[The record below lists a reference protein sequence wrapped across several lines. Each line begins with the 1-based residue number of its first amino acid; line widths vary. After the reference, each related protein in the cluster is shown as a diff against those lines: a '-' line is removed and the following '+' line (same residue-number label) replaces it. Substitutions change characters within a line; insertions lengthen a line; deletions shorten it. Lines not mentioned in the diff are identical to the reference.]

1 MSAKDA
7 QIPSHQSQP
16 AAQRA
21 PPSDWMCTVAGTPP
35 RLFAATKC
43 PRELRRNSH
52 QQIAPNEGLM
62 SHYIASGERA
72 SQPSIARTGMVVGTA
87 EKNREQKRRRRNHFS
102 KSLSSTPR
110 VRYHKTADVPPS
122 HKGTKHSSSRGSRRL
137 LPHSCVE
144 MCRTKRQ
151 SYPTTNPRQPPL
163 LLHHLD
169 SRALRKW
176 LLKFWLS

>member
-16 AAQRA
+16 AVQRA

-72 SQPSIARTGMVVGTA
+72 SQPSIARTGMVV
-87 EKNREQKRRRRNHFS
+87 RQKKIGNKKGGGEITSANPLAPHPECDTTRQPTCHPRTKELQDS
-102 KSLSSTPR
+102 SLTRLTSVAATQLCR
-110 VRYHKTADVPPS
+110 DVPHQKTELSNHQPQAAS
-122 HKGTKHSSSRGSRRL
+122 
-137 LPHSCVE
+137 LP
-144 MCRTKRQ
+144 
-151 SYPTTNPRQPPL
+151 PPPPR
-163 LLHHLD
+163 
-169 SRALRKW
+169 
-176 LLKFWLS
+176 

>member
-16 AAQRA
+16 AVQRA

-72 SQPSIARTGMVVGTA
+72 SQPSIARTGMVV
-87 EKNREQKRRRRNHFS
+87 RQKKIGNKKGGGEITSANPLAPHPECDTTRQQTCHPRTKEPNTPPHEAHVGCCHTVVSRCAAPKDRAIQPPTPG
-102 KSLSSTPR
+102 SLPSSSTTSIAGP
-110 VRYHKTADVPPS
+110 
-122 HKGTKHSSSRGSRRL
+122 
-137 LPHSCVE
+137 
-144 MCRTKRQ
+144 
-151 SYPTTNPRQPPL
+151 
-163 LLHHLD
+163 
-169 SRALRKW
+169 
-176 LLKFWLS
+176 

>member
-35 RLFAATKC
+35 RLLAATKC

-72 SQPSIARTGMVVGTA
+72 SHPSPGQEWWYGR
-87 EKNREQKRRRRNHFS
+87 KKRRKKEREARNHLS
-102 KSLSSTPR
+102 KSLSSTHR
-110 VRYHKTADVPPS
+110 VRHHTTANVSPS
-122 HKGTKHSSSRGSRRL
+122 HKGTKTSPHEAHVGCCHTVVSRCAAPKTELSNHQ
-137 LPHSCVE
+137 PQAAS
-144 MCRTKRQ
+144 
-151 SYPTTNPRQPPL
+151 PPPPPPR
-163 LLHHLD
+163 
-169 SRALRKW
+169 
-176 LLKFWLS
+176 